1 LISDPEIPPANKLNA
16 AFLICL
22 SGTDHPLYSLAIAAL
37 QKNYSDS
44 GLNELSDFY
53 LRRLA
58 DIENEIVFAERNHK
72 DFQRALTELEAYLKN
87 APSTE
92 DGIFHEKVW
101 QLFFPEG
108 VGVFR
113 NHLHHSENLRKS
125 RIVRIKKTNS
135 DSIKEPGHEI
145 LFTSNVLLG
154 IPNKNTNISKLEYDA
169 ELRKALKQTLN
180 EPQLFWYDHPVQIGV
195 SPEANEILYGLSK
208 LDKSLDEERDRGNLK
223 KNKVKCVLSVSV
235 THNGLHEIAK
245 DYIARELQDHSKLK
259 NLEVYVFTE
268 NDTQLLIEDVFLKIT
283 EKDGDREEMRKLLQ
297 MIGVDGEYGRHYS
310 FLKAISAIWN
320 VLIDPK
326 IKATFKIDLDQV
338 FAQKELIEQTG
349 YSAFEHFKTPLWG
362 ATGIAKNSEEVE
374 LDMIAGALVNEKDIH
389 KSLYTP
395 DVTFPDKIPDKE
407 ANIFFSKMLMA
418 LSTEGELMTRYK
430 ENAEIDGREKCI
442 ERIHVTGGTN
452 GILVKALR
460 KHRPFTPSFIGRAE
474 DQCYILSV
482 LANNSTPRLA
492 YLHKDGLIMRHDKKA
507 FAREALKAAEF
518 GNIIGDYIRMLYFTE
533 YAKIICKDVSKL
545 KKIIDPFTGC
555 FVSRIPITVCML
567 RFALKGAEFYEEGK
581 ENQGNRF
588 LTENSRRL
596 EKAIQFV
603 AGNKSDLKIQAELER
618 KGWNLFYDVLDK
630 FESLIAAKDPSVSEI
645 VHNANKI
652 IGNCKLRI

>member
-1 LISDPEIPPANKLNA
+1 M
-16 AFLICL
+16 
-22 SGTDHPLYSLAIAAL
+22 SGTDHPLYSLAITAL
-37 QKNYSDS
+37 QKKYSDS

-58 DIENEIVFAERNHK
+58 DIENEIDFAERNQK
-72 DFQRALTELEAYLKN
+72 DFRRALTELETYLKN
-87 APSTE
+87 SPSTE
-92 DGIFHEKVW
+92 DSIFHEKVW
-101 QLFFPEG
+101 HLFFPEG
-108 VGVFR
+108 VGVFQ
-113 NHLHHSENLRKS
+113 NHLHYAENLRKS
-125 RIVRIKKTNS
+125 RIVRIKRTNP
-135 DSIKEPGHEI
+135 DSIKEPGLEI

-154 IPNKNTNISKLEYDA
+154 IPNKNTNISKLEYNS
-169 ELRKALKQTLN
+169 ELEKALKQTLN

-235 THNGLHEIAK
+235 THNGLHEIAR
-245 DYIARELQDHSKLK
+245 DYIARELQDHGKLK

-268 NDTQLLIEDVFLKIT
+268 TDTRLLIEDVFLKIT
-283 EKDGDREEMRKLLQ
+283 EKNDEKEEMRKLLQ
-297 MIGVDGEYGRHYS
+297 IIGVDGEYGRHYS

-374 LDMIAGALVNEKDIH
+374 LGMIAGALVNEKDIH
-389 KSLYTP
+389 KNLYTP
-395 DVTFPDKIPDKE
+395 DVVFPDKIPGKE

-430 ENAEIDGREKCI
+430 ENTEIDGRNKCI

-452 GILVKALR
+452 GILVRALK

-482 LANNSTPRLA
+482 LANNSSPRLA

-507 FAREALKAAEF
+507 FASEAVKAARF

-533 YAKIICKDVSKL
+533 YAKIISKDVSKL

-555 FVSRIPITVCML
+555 FVSRIPITVCIL

-603 AGNKSDLKIQAELER
+603 AGNNSALKIQAELER

-630 FESLIAAKDPSVSEI
+630 FESLIVAKDPSVSEI
-645 VHNANKI
+645 VQNANKI
-652 IGNCKLRI
+652 ISNCKLRI